1 LDIQGEFQFL
11 VPVSNIPLALEND
24 NDANID
30 SISNDI
36 KNLTTTDS
44 NGADKSSHDQY
55 IPTATEQE
63 YFQNSSF
70 QNSTSLLALIR
81 NGKLARNQSPLLDIE
96 VAILLPLFMSI
107 FFESLWQL
115 ISRSSIM
122 RRRH

>member
-30 SISNDI
+30 SISN
-36 KNLTTTDS
+36 DS